1 MTIIEALILGIIQGL
16 TEFLPVS
23 SSGHI
28 ELGKILLGVQAKENL
43 LFSILVHGAT
53 ALSTIIVFRKDIF
66 QIIKNGFKF
75 PFNDYSRFII
85 YIIISIIPVMIIGLL
100 FEEQIESLFTGNA
113 LLVGSMLILT
123 GLLLLFAS
131 FTGNPDGDL
140 SPLKALIIGIAQAIA
155 ILPGISRSGATIG
168 TALLLKVNREQAARF
183 SFLMVLIP
191 ILGAAFLKTLDLF
204 SGEAEN
210 ISNINVP
217 AMAIGA
223 IAAFGSGLVACNWMI
238 KIVKQGKLIFF
249 AGYCFLAGIIAIIGA
264 FIQS

>member
-28 ELGKILLGVQAKENL
+28 ELGKVLLGVKAKDNL

-53 ALSTIIVFRKDIF
+53 ALSTIVVFKDDIF
-66 QIIKNGFKF
+66 QIIKNGFRL
-75 PFNDYSRFII
+75 PLNNYSRFII
-85 YIIISIIPVMIIGLL
+85 YILISIIPVMIVGLY
-100 FEEQIESLFTGNA
+100 FEKEIEAFFTGNS
-113 LLVGSMLILT
+113 LLVGGMLLLT

-131 FTGNPDGDL
+131 FTGNPEGDL
-140 SPLKALIIGIAQAIA
+140 SPFKAFIIGIAQAIA

-191 ILGAAFLKTLDLF
+191 ILGAAFLKSLDLF
-204 SGEAEN
+204 SEETINIAEV
-210 ISNINVP
+210 NVT
-217 AMAIGA
+217 AMIVGSL
-223 IAAFGSGLVACNWMI
+223 AAFISGLIACRWMI
-238 KIVKQGKLIFF
+238 KIVKKGKLIFF
-249 AGYCFLAGIIAIIGA
+249 AVYCFIVGSLAIIGA